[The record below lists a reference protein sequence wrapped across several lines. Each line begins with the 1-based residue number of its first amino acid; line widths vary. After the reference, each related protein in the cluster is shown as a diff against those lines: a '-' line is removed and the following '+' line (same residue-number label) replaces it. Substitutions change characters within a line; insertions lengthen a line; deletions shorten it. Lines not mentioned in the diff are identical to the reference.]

1 MKVKIKRVRGGST
14 GDQRDYGLTTGSI
27 WNYEDKPVNN
37 NLAATISAVPRDE
50 ANIEAERGETVVG
63 DLDADGNLE
72 HAKIGGK
79 RHYEGGTPLSVPDG
93 SFIFS
98 DTSALKIKNKE
109 LLKNIFGIS
118 SSKSV
123 TPAHVAKKYEL
134 NKYKDMLED
143 PTVDPMT
150 KKTAQMMIDNNLK
163 KLGQLALIQ
172 EGMKGF
178 PDGIPDIAMP
188 LFGSDMGQGMGGGEQ
203 GQMGM
208 AKYGGLPKA
217 QKGIGYGTKNA
228 GKAASFNTTGNY
240 TAEQAQRAQAIAKA
254 AEEKK
259 KAEIAANIAKA
270 KKDMRNAIV
279 AKKIQAQNLQD
290 LSGFTN
296 KEGRAQNYTDL
307 MNRFGKFR
315 DSYVKEMQD
324 AIKYNIEFVPSE
336 KLKNEQQAIK
346 TAVDAKTGQGEIV
359 GSATFPS
366 WMHPLDAWNP
376 FSIAGGTDQGQI
388 DDMADVAEN
397 MISDYSGFMKQTF
410 PTAYNQQATLKAKKN
425 NTLYNNNIKNFT
437 SQLQKVIDTHQK
449 LISEG
454 KTSPYDETNIQAAY
468 SLLGKLQNFTQEQ
481 ANNVYSKRTVNPMGG
496 VGTSSPVTSKAQ
508 ALELWNQQMSTDPDF
523 AKNQVQRLNNL
534 IKNSG
539 IQGVD
544 SQGYMMLDQK
554 LFPAVSATGVATTPK
569 EDTTGVSD
577 FDKATT
583 TAEQANQASKDSST
597 TIVLD
602 PNNSTKEEKKK
613 KTPVNTGTKTN
624 TGTTTNQTVQGQN
637 ANVFVPTTGDTEYKY
652 GGDLDQA
659 QNGKQKKL
667 SYDIRLKQLRDFGKS
682 KGFKFIR
689 PTYFDEAN
697 PLSDVG
703 YQSPAKDKRYKR
715 NASGEIVP
723 VSGLKNSKTNIA
735 YNGIDD
741 FINYADPFVNFEDYD
756 SDEAALK
763 FNNTNTSDADRRK
776 WALDK
781 WKSDLA
787 SKDPAVRKKAG
798 NWFATRANAYGEAV
812 LGPGSPQVI
821 DTTQDKYWEIGT
833 KNLNTP
839 FPVRMD
845 QPIDPGK
852 EQEDLTEKKTKTEMG
867 DMPDVAYQYG
877 YERAPWF
884 RQDLANLYGSVAAA
898 ANIDRGAPPIMQ
910 SSYSPLVD
918 ATFLDPA
925 QQIAALQGNL
935 NTTQAAIRAS
945 QDGPNAVANLIAA
958 SASSAPN
965 IANIIADYDNKNVG
979 IANQRDQLNNQIMT
993 RDLGLNRDYV
1003 KRFYDESVVRDQQYD
1018 NAVAD
1023 AASEVRKAYMQGETN
1038 RDSATSANVQ
1048 NPNYSFDPL
1057 SGRYYFKK
1065 GYDPRTGAPLDDQ
1078 SSPGDLFKYYTENY
1092 NLTPDQAIELITGTR
1107 AKSKAGYGNENT
1119 AAYGGYIHNPMDVIW
1134 NY

>member
-27 WNYEDKPVNN
+27 WNYEDKPINN

-79 RHYEGGTPLSVPDG
+79 RHYEGGTPLNVPDG

-109 LLKNIFGIS
+109 LLKNIFGIT
-118 SSKSV
+118 SSKSI
-123 TPAHVAKKYEL
+123 TPADVAKKYEL

-143 PTVDPMT
+143 PIVDPMT

-188 LFGSDMGQGMGGGEQ
+188 LFGSDMAQGMGGGEQ

-208 AKYGGLPKA
+208 ARYGGLQKA
-217 QKGIGYGTKNA
+217 QP
-228 GKAASFNTTGNY
+228 GKQTGKTASFNTTGNY
-240 TAEQAQRAQAIAKA
+240 TAEQVQRAEAIAKA

-259 KAEIAANIAKA
+259 KAEIAANQAASRKMYRDAQI
-270 KKDMRNAIV
+270 
-279 AKKIQAQNLQD
+279 AKKIQTQNLQD
-290 LSGFTN
+290 ISGLTN
-296 KEGRAQNYTDL
+296 KEGKAENYTDL
-307 MNRFGKFR
+307 MNRFAKFR
-315 DSYVKEMQD
+315 DTYIKEIQD
-324 AIKYNIEFVPSE
+324 AIKNNRPFVMSDF
-336 KLKNEQQAIK
+336 LKNESAAIQ
-346 TAVDAKTGQGEIV
+346 TAVKGKQGDII
-359 GSATFPS
+359 GSVTFPS
-366 WMHPLDAWNP
+366 WTNPTDAWNP

-388 DDMADVAEN
+388 DDMADVVQNMTEN
-397 MISDYSGFMKQTF
+397 PDGFIKQVF
-410 PTAYNQQATLKAKKN
+410 PNAYNQ
-425 NTLYNNNIKNFT
+425 NIKNKINKTNSLYDNNARIF
-437 SQLQKVIDTHQK
+437 SSELQKVIDTHK
-449 LISEG
+449 KYISEG
-454 KTSPYDETNIQAAY
+454 KVSPYDETNIQKAY
-468 SLLGKLQNFTQEQ
+468 TLLDQIKNLPLKQAKDRSFQGSLMYKSDTGSMDADL
-481 ANNVYSKRTVNPMGG
+481 SSD
-496 VGTSSPVTSKAQ
+496 GTLMT
-508 ALELWNQQMSTDPDF
+508 LWDSNRKNSYDF
-523 AKNQVQRLNNL
+523 ASQQLKELSKL
-534 IKNSG
+534 IVNSG
-539 IQGVD
+539 LQGVNKD
-544 SQGYMMLDQK
+544 GQWVLDQK
-554 LFPAVSATGVATTPK
+554 SFPRQTATT
-569 EDTTGVSD
+569 TTTEKGEAGND
-577 FDKATT
+577 FDKATQT
-583 TAEQANQASKDSST
+583 TLESNESNVKKDST
-597 TIVLD
+597 VVTVD
-602 PNNSTKEEKKK
+602 PNSGTKEEKKK

-637 ANVFVPTTGDTEYKY
+637 ANVFVPSTTDPEYRY

-659 QNGKQKKL
+659 QNGKQKSL
-667 SYDIRLKQLRDFGKS
+667 SYDIRLKQLRDYGKS

-689 PTYFDEAN
+689 PLYFDEAS

-741 FINYADPFVNFEDYD
+741 FINYADPYVNFEDYA

-763 FNNTNTSDADRRK
+763 FNKTNTSDADRRK

-812 LGPGSPQVI
+812 LGPGAPQVI

-867 DMPDVAYQYG
+867 DMPDVVYQQG
-877 YERAPWF
+877 YEKSPWF
-884 RQDLANLYGSVAAA
+884 RQDLANYYNAIQNAARV
-898 ANIDRGAPPIMQ
+898 DKGAPPIMQ
-910 SSYSPLVD
+910 SAYSPLVD

-965 IANIIADYDNKNVG
+965 IANVIADYDNKNVG
-979 IANQRDQLNNQIMT
+979 IANQVGQLNNQIIS

-1003 KRFYDESVVRDQQYD
+1003 KRFYDENVVREQQYE

-1023 AASEVRKAYMQGETN
+1023 AANEVTKAYMQGETN

-1057 SGRYYFKK
+1057 SGRYYFKR
-1065 GYDPRTGAPLDDQ
+1065 GYDPRTGAPIDGQ
-1078 SSPGDLFKYYTENY
+1078 ASPGELFKYYTEQY

-1107 AKSKAGYGNENT
+1107 AKSKAGYGDENT
-1119 AAYGGYIHNPMDVIW
+1119 ARYGGYTYNPMDVIW

>member
-63 DLDADGNLE
+63 DLDTDGNLE

-79 RHYEGGTPLSVPDG
+79 RHFEGGTPLNVPDG

-98 DTSALKIKNKE
+98 DTSALRIKNKD
-109 LLKNIFGIS
+109 LLKNIFGITGN
-118 SSKSV
+118 KST
-123 TPAHVAKKYEL
+123 TPADVAKKYEL
-134 NKYKDMLED
+134 NKYKDMLQD

-188 LFGSDMGQGMGGGEQ
+188 LFGSDMQQGMAGGEQ
-203 GQMGM
+203 GEMGM
-208 AKYGGLPKA
+208 ARYGGLQKA
-217 QKGIGYGTKNA
+217 QPGKQIGKGS
-228 GKAASFNTTGNY
+228 SFNTNGAAY
-240 TAEQAQRAQAIAKA
+240 TAEQLQRAEAIRKA

-259 KAEIAANIAKA
+259 KTEIAANQAA
-270 KKDMRNAIV
+270 SKKMYRDAQI

-315 DSYVKEMQD
+315 DTYVKEMQD
-324 AIKYNIEFVPSE
+324 AIKNNRSFTMSDY
-336 KLKNEQQAIK
+336 LTNEAKGIR
-346 TAVDAKTGQGEIV
+346 TAVEGKQGDII

-366 WMHPLDAWNP
+366 WTNPLDAWNP
-376 FSIAGGTDQGQI
+376 FNIAGGTDQGQV
-388 DDMADVAEN
+388 DDMADIVDN
-397 MISDYSGFMKQTF
+397 MASDPDNFMKRTF
-410 PTAYNQQATLKAKKN
+410 PNAYKQQASMKISKEYNKFDN
-425 NTLYNNNIKNFT
+425 NLNTFKT
-437 SQLQKVIDTHQK
+437 ELQKVIDTHQK
-449 LISEG
+449 YISEG
-454 KTSPYDETNIQAAY
+454 KQSPYDETNIQKAY
-468 SLLGKLQNFTQEQ
+468 GLLEQ
-481 ANNVYSKRTVNPMGG
+481 
-496 VGTSSPVTSKAQ
+496 
-508 ALELWNQQMSTDPDF
+508 
-523 AKNQVQRLNNL
+523 LNNL
-534 IKNSG
+534 PIKLAKKSYMPKGQDVVEASDEEKVRSWNADRSNDFNFALKQTQELNKVISNSAL
-539 IQGVD
+539 QGVNKD
-544 SQGYMMLDQK
+544 GMWVLDQK
-554 LFPAVSATGVATTPK
+554 SFPSIGATGVVSTPVAN
-569 EDTTGVSD
+569 TTGAID
-577 FDKATT
+577 FVKATT

-659 QNGKQKKL
+659 QNGKQL

-682 KGFKFIR
+682 KGYKFIR
-689 PTYFDEAN
+689 PNYFDEAN

-703 YQSPAKDKRYKR
+703 YQSPVKDKRYTR

-723 VSGLKNSKTNIA
+723 VSGLKNSKTNVA
-735 YNGIDD
+735 YKGIDD
-741 FINYADPFVNFEDYD
+741 FINYADPYVNFEDYG

-763 FNNTNTSDADRRK
+763 FNNTNDADRKK

-781 WKSDLA
+781 WKTDLA

-839 FPVRMD
+839 FPVRID
-845 QPIDPGK
+845 QPINTEK
-852 EQEDLTEKKTKTEMG
+852 EQEDLTEKNTKTEMQG
-867 DMPDVAYQYG
+867 MPNVAYEYG

-898 ANIDRGAPPIMQ
+898 ANVDRGAPPIMQ

-965 IANIIADYDNKNVG
+965 IANVIADYDNKNVG

-1003 KRFYDESVVRDQQYD
+1003 KRFYDENVVRDQQYD

-1057 SGRYYFKK
+1057 TGRYFFKK
-1065 GYDPRTGAPLDDQ
+1065 GYDTRTGAPIDDQ
-1078 SSPGDLFKYYTENY
+1078 ASPGELFKYYTETY
-1092 NLTPDQAIELITGTR
+1092 NLSPDQAIELITGTK
-1107 AKSKAGYGNENT
+1107 AKSKSGYGNENT
-1119 AAYGGYIHNPMDVIW
+1119 AKHGGYIHNPMDVIW